1 MMNKLAENPHGGIT
15 AQKAQNALCFHYNI
29 CYTSD
34 GTPKNNTFQDTKPYP
49 SKQEVFSHVNT
60 SNAYP
65 NPAVD
70 YTTIQY
76 NLLKAKE
83 NTELHIYDALG
94 RRVQTVTIGQV
105 YEGQSLLDTRRH
117 ANGVYIYEI
126 VQDGKQVLN
135 GKFIVNR

>member
-1 MMNKLAENPHGGIT
+1 MKTFTDIPNSGIT
-15 AQKAQNALCFHYNI
+15 AQKAQNTLCFHHNI
-29 CYTSD
+29 CYNSD
-34 GTPKNNTFQDTKPYP
+34 GTPKNNFNEDSKPYP
-49 SKQEVFSHVNT
+49 IKQDVLSYVNT
-60 SNAYP
+60 SNAFP

-135 GKFIVNR
+135 GKLIVNR

>member
-1 MMNKLAENPHGGIT
+1 MVNKLAENPHGGIT

-29 CYTSD
+29 CYTSN
-34 GTPKNNTFQDTKPYP
+34 GTPKNNVPDDTKPYP

-83 NTELHIYDALG
+83 NTVLHMYDASG
-94 RRVQTVTIGQV
+94 RQVETIVIGQV
-105 YEGQSLLDTRRH
+105 YEGQNVLDTRKH
-117 ANGVYIYEI
+117 TNGVYIYEI

-135 GKFIVNR
+135 GKLIVNR

>member
-1 MMNKLAENPHGGIT
+1 MMNKLAENPDGGIT
-15 AQKAQNALCFHYNI
+15 AQKAQNALCFHQNI

-49 SKQEVFSHVNT
+49 SKQDVLSYVNT

-83 NTELHIYDALG
+83 NTVLHMYDASG
-94 RRVQTVTIGQV
+94 RQVETIVIGQV
-105 YEGQSLLDTRRH
+105 YEGQNVLDTRKH
-117 ANGVYIYEI
+117 TNGVYI
-126 VQDGKQVLN
+126 
-135 GKFIVNR
+135 

>member
-1 MMNKLAENPHGGIT
+1 MMNKLAENPDGGMA
-15 AQKAQNALCFHYNI
+15 AQKAQNALCFHHNI
-29 CYTSD
+29 CYNSD
-34 GTPKNNTFQDTKPYP
+34 GTPKNNMPEDTKPYP

-83 NTELHIYDALG
+83 NTVLHMYDASG
-94 RRVQTVTIGQV
+94 RQVETIVIGQI
-105 YEGQSLLDTRRH
+105 YEGQNVLDTRKH
-117 ANGVYIYEI
+117 TNGVYIYEI

-135 GKFIVNR
+135 GKLIVNR